1 MEQVVLLNSNEEPLH
16 ITTWR
21 RALVLLLKGKA
32 VECLDTIKT
41 LDNYIKID
49 NTFIPKVIRLKY
61 EMAIPE
67 QELPFSRENIFKRD
81 NYTCQYCGK
90 QLPSKE
96 LTLDHVYPKSRLGP
110 DMWENIVAC
119 CKECNQYKANR
130 TPKEAGMKL
139 LRRPERPTNSKLFE
153 LTQNASQN
161 VDTWKKYYKC
171 STSNIA

>member
-1 MEQVVLLNSNEEPLH
+1 MEQVLLLNFNEEPLH

-21 RALVLLLKGKA
+21 RALILLLKGKA
-32 VECLDTIKT
+32 ECMEKINT
-41 LDNYIKID
+41 LDNCIKID
-49 NTFIPKVIRLKY
+49 NTYIPRVIKLKY
-61 EMAIPE
+61 EMAIPK

-90 QLPSKE
+90 KLPSSE

-110 DMWENIVAC
+110 DTWENIVTC

-139 LRRPERPTNSKLFE
+139 LRRAERPKDSKVFE
-153 LTQNASQN
+153 LTQSGNEN
-161 VDTWKKYYKC
+161 IVYWKKYY
-171 STSNIA
+171 TRLHIVEHN